1 MDELIRKVRSTLK
14 RPAGHKGAGK
24 QAKICVVGTGY
35 VGLPLVV
42 EFARKGFAVTGFDP
56 NEEKI
61 SKLSKGVDVIGE
73 FGDGFLEEVIKEC
86 NVTFT
91 SDPKAIG
98 ESDFILICVPTPV
111 NKDSK
116 PDLSHVESAGRTVAE
131 NMSKGSVVVLE
142 STVYPG
148 VTEDVLKPVLEEV
161 SGLKAG
167 EGFGLGYSPERVNP
181 GDKEHSLRTV
191 VKIVSGSDKASGD
204 AIEELYKTIVEA
216 GVFRTSD
223 IRTAEAAKVIEN
235 IQRDLNISLVNEL
248 SKIFRKMGIDTKE
261 VLDAAR
267 TKWNFHDY
275 SPGLVG
281 GHCIPVDP
289 YYLVHKSRELGYEP
303 RVILAGRDTNNDM
316 SEFVA
321 DMVLEELKKVGKEPS
336 GSSVLLLGL
345 TFKKNVSDTRNSPV
359 DGIIRKLKGAG
370 IRVAAYEPLLG
381 KDSALREFGV
391 ENRESLEG
399 LSGIDAIITITD
411 HDVFTIRASL
421 EKLRKVSS
429 DKPVLVDVRRM
440 YDPKLASEAGFIY
453 QGL

>member
-1 MDELIRKVRSTLK
+1 MDELIRKVKSTLK
-14 RPAGHKGAGK
+14 GTGK
-24 QAKICVVGTGY
+24 KASVCVVGTGY
-35 VGLPLVV
+35 VGLPLVA

-56 NEEKI
+56 NKEKI

-73 FGDGFLEEVIKEC
+73 FGEGFLEKVIKNG

-91 SDPKAIG
+91 ADPKDIR

-116 PDLSHVESAGRTVAE
+116 PDLSHIESAGRTVAE

-181 GDKEHSLRTV
+181 GDKEHSLKTV
-191 VKIVSGSDKASGD
+191 VKVVAGYDKASGD
-204 AIEELYKTIVEA
+204 AIEELYRSIVEA

-261 VLDAAR
+261 VLDAAK

-303 RVILAGRDTNNDM
+303 RVILAGRNTNNNM

-359 DGIIRKLKGAG
+359 NGIISKLKGAG
-370 IRVAAYEPLLG
+370 IRVAAYEPLLD
-381 KDSALREFGV
+381 KDTALREFGIG
-391 ENRESLEG
+391 NMESLEG

-411 HDVFTIRASL
+411 HDVFTSMASL

-440 YDPKLASEAGFIY
+440 YDPEQSREQGFEY